1 MRKSAAF
8 FPKTV
13 ILNKTKVG
21 QRSLS
26 KSFDVCQDL
35 SLVVAYFQDF
45 YFYNV
50 PDIDEI
56 PLF

>member
-13 ILNKTKVG
+13 ILNKTKEG

-26 KSFDVCQDL
+26 KSFDVGQDL
-35 SLVVAYFQDF
+35 SFVVAYFQDF
-45 YFYNV
+45 
-50 PDIDEI
+50 
-56 PLF
+56 